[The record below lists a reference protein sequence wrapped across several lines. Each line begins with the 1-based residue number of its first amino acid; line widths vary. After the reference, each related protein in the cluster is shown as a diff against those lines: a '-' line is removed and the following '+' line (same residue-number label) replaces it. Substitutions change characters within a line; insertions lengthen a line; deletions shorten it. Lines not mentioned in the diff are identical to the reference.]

1 MLYDGVQLTFEPLE
15 YQRMNVFLEVL
26 RNIYVLA
33 LGDLY
38 RQRVAVAV
46 KLIIPTILF
55 TLIFSFIGYFTVKQ
69 AVVYHNYELD
79 FDEATATATKV
90 ESYEKNLSSEEK
102 PDYKTYYMVDY
113 EYTYNDTSYS
123 GFIDT
128 PEVHNVGEEFK
139 ILVNPEDP
147 AENTTVLDEEDSA
160 SLYIVPFVV
169 FICWVIVIGIIVYS
183 FFANKDKKN

>member
-1 MLYDGVQLTFEPLE
+1 MKKKNNSVNDKNKSTP
-15 YQRMNVFLEVL
+15 
-26 RNIYVLA
+26 ITIT
-33 LGDLY
+33 
-38 RQRVAVAV
+38 AVAV